1 MNASRTDGDEPALGS
16 DADLLRERLG
26 EGFAGGDPRLRRLSA
41 AETSVSLQITDA
53 PQSSVTVLLDRKPP
67 SLAGG
72 DEPAEITIELD
83 EAQAERLARGG
94 LSLPPAL
101 LAGQVGYRGP
111 VRKYLMV
118 DPVLRALLAD
128 LEGSGGH

>member
-1 MNASRTDGDEPALGS
+1 MNFRQDRPHLRDRLTSALGS
-16 DADLLRERLG
+16 DDPRIGRLG
-26 EGFAGGDPRLRRLSA
+26 SAG
-41 AETSVSLQITDA
+41 TSVCFQVLHDPA
-53 PQSSVTVLLDRKPP
+53 QSATVLLDRDPP
-67 SLAGG
+67 SVLAG

-101 LAGQVGYRGP
+101 LAGHIAYRGP

-128 LEGSGGH
+128 FEGAGGH

>member
-1 MNASRTDGDEPALGS
+1 MNFRLDRAHLRDRLTSALGT
-16 DADLLRERLG
+16 DDPRINRLG
-26 EGFAGGDPRLRRLSA
+26 VAG
-41 AETSVSLQITDA
+41 TSVCFQVAHD
-53 PQSSVTVLLDRKPP
+53 PEQSATVLLDRVPP
-67 SLAGG
+67 AVLAG

-101 LAGQVGYRGP
+101 LAGQIAYRGP

-128 LEGSGGH
+128 IEGAGGH

>member
-1 MNASRTDGDEPALGS
+1 MTFRQDRPH
-16 DADLLRERLG
+16 LRERL
-26 EGFAGGDPRLRRLSA
+26 ESALRTDDPRIGRLGGA
-41 AETSVSLQITDA
+41 GTSVCFQVLHDPA
-53 PQSSVTVLLDRKPP
+53 QSATVLLDRDPP
-67 SLAGG
+67 TVVRG

-83 EAQAERLARGG
+83 EQQAER

-101 LAGQVGYRGP
+101 LAGDIAYRGP

-128 LEGSGGH
+128 IEGAGGH

>member
-1 MNASRTDGDEPALGS
+1 MSFRGDRPHLRDRLESAFQTDDPRIG
-16 DADLLRERLG
+16 RLG
-26 EGFAGGDPRLRRLSA
+26 GAG
-41 AETSVSLQITDA
+41 TSVCFQVLHDPTQ
-53 PQSSVTVLLDRKPP
+53 SVTVLLDRDPP
-67 SLAGG
+67 AVLGG

-83 EAQAERLARGG
+83 EQQAERLARGG

-101 LAGQVGYRGP
+101 LAGQIAYRGP

-128 LEGSGGH
+128 LEGAGGH